1 MSDTGNSTKD
11 LSIGMSQAVKRAAE
25 LTVGVD
31 GRGGY
36 PSSGVFCGPG
46 LVLSADHSVE
56 REKDIEILLADGT
69 KQGAKVAGRDPLS
82 DLVLLE
88 LKNKTGSQI
97 ERSEEKAEVGQLVLA
112 LGRPT
117 EEGIQASLGIV
128 SIVNGVY
135 RTRRGI
141 ALEGVMRSDAVRF
154 PGFAGGPL
162 VDVEGR
168 LVGVNTFGSSLGT
181 SITLPVEM
189 AWHVAEKLR
198 TEGSV
203 KSGYLGI
210 RSQQVALPDASP
222 LGREQ
227 STGLLIMG
235 IEPKSPA
242 DAAGLMVGDI
252 LVGIDGQA
260 TADHENLLAKLM
272 SGMAGKNISVEL
284 LRAGKRVEIS
294 LTVGTLDRPIHGRS
308 RGLHRGGCR

>member
-1 MSDTGNSTKD
+1 MSDTGNSIKD

-36 PSSGVFCGPG
+36 PSSGVICGPG

-88 LKNKTGSQI
+88 LKNKTDSQV
-97 ERSEEKAEVGQLVLA
+97 ESSEEKAEVGQLVLA

-135 RTRRGI
+135 RTRSGL

-154 PGFAGGPL
+154 PGFAGGSL

-189 AWHVAEKLR
+189 AWQVAEKLR

-210 RSQQVALPDASP
+210 RSQQVALPDTSP

-235 IEPKSPA
+235 IEPESPA

-260 TADHENLLAKLM
+260 TADHEDLLEKLM

-308 RGLHRGGCR
+308 HGWHRGGCR